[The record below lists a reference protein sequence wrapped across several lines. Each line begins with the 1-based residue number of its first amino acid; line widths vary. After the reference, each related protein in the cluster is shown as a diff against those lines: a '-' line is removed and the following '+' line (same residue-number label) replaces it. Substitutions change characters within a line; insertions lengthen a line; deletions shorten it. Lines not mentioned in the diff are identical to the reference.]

1 MTSEGGARDMP
12 RILFVVGK
20 GGVGRSTVATALG
33 LHFASK
39 GERVLLVEW
48 TVTETIAPW
57 FGKPAVAPGF
67 TPVEVAPGLSV
78 MNYELHAVLRSYFVE
93 HLGLDIFY
101 RRIIEGA
108 AVQRL
113 IESAPGLA
121 ELLFIGQLWWL
132 TTLAENEA
140 GLRFDRLIVDAP
152 ATGHAVSLLD
162 LPAAMQTFGASGL
175 LALEVGRIAQ
185 MMKDPKWTGAVAV
198 ALPEALVAEETGEL
212 VPRVT
217 KDLGRPPLALFLNRS
232 VRGLLTP
239 ALHPAWEA
247 ALPLTPASRDSLA
260 VMHGEL
266 VARVRHEE
274 LLRAGLSTSTR
285 DGVLSLPEQ
294 LATLGP
300 VSPLEVVRA
309 LVPVV
314 GAYVEAANPPPP
326 SLPSPALGVTP
337 TALSPGA
344 APGPLSG
351 QPSQAVAPRG
361 QPRLE
366 SAPPPPAASAP
377 QRDRRVRLH
386 VLLGA
391 GGVGKTTLAAG
402 YALALA
408 GSGRRVGLLG
418 IDPARRLQGALGL
431 TLPDLEVPVPTVAGL
446 SAALLR
452 AEDCLRRWAGE
463 ACPDDTTRDRLLNN
477 SFFRA
482 LADRFAGATDFLAA
496 VRVAEWLERDPQLT
510 DLVVDTAP
518 GFNAI
523 EFLRRPE
530 HVSAFLEGSLVTW
543 LRWMTKEGGAFG
555 GLLRA
560 GARRVLGAISRIG
573 GTRLLLDMAE
583 FVTLVEGVFTRMA
596 TRLDAAQRLLRSP
609 DTSLLV
615 VTAVR
620 HDASQTVQQLVDAL
634 AALRLAP
641 SAVIINRA
649 VAPTLAEEL
658 SRLPRTDWPPAAVP
672 TLTYAQG
679 VASLQAR
686 LAREVAA
693 PGRRVLVVPA
703 AQGLDETARLSSL
716 EALGRHLL

>member
-1 MTSEGGARDMP
+1 MTSEGGARDLP
-12 RILFVVGK
+12 RVLFVLGK
-20 GGVGRSTVATALG
+20 GGVGRSTVATSLG

-57 FGKPAVAPGF
+57 FGQPAVAPGF
-67 TPVEVAPGLSV
+67 TPVEVAPRLCV
-78 MNYELHAVLRSYFVE
+78 LNYELHAVLRSYFVE
-93 HLGLDIFY
+93 HLGLDLFY
-101 RRIIEGA
+101 RRVIEGA

-113 IESAPGLA
+113 IEAAPGLA

-217 KDLGRPPLALFLNRS
+217 KDLGRPPLAVFVNRS
-232 VRGLLTP
+232 VRGLVAPDSRPPWLD
-239 ALHPAWEA
+239 
-247 ALPLTPASRDSLA
+247 ALPLTPESRDSLS
-260 VMHGEL
+260 VLQGEL
-266 VARVRHEE
+266 AGRVRNEDE
-274 LLRAGLSTSTR
+274 LRRTLSPATR
-285 DGVLSLPEQ
+285 DGVVSLPEQ
-294 LATLGP
+294 LAALGAAA
-300 VSPLEVVRA
+300 PLEVVRA

-314 GAYVEAANPPPP
+314 GAYVEGRP
-326 SLPSPALGVTP
+326 LPAPAGRE
-337 TALSPGA
+337 
-344 APGPLSG
+344 
-351 QPSQAVAPRG
+351 VAPERAVTET
-361 QPRLE
+361 QRLPLA
-366 SAPPPPAASAP
+366 SRPPTPER
-377 QRDRRVRLH
+377 RDGVRLH
-386 VLLGA
+386 VMLGA

-408 GSGRRVGLLG
+408 RAGRRVGLLG

-431 TLPDLEVPVPTVAGL
+431 TLPDLEVPVPGVEGL

-452 AEDCLRRWAGE
+452 AEDCLRRWAAE
-463 ACPDDTTRDRLLNN
+463 ACPDDATRERLLDN

-496 VRVAEWLERDPQLT
+496 VRVAEWLERDPSLT

-530 HVSAFLEGSLVTW
+530 HVSAFLEGNLVTW
-543 LRWMTKEGGAFG
+543 LRWTTKEGGAFG

-583 FVTLVEGVFTRMA
+583 FVTLVEGVFTRMSQ
-596 TRLDAAQRLLRSP
+596 RLAAAQKLLGSP

-620 HDASQTVQQLVDAL
+620 HDAALTVQQLVDAL
-634 AALRLAP
+634 AGLRLSP
-641 SAVIINRA
+641 SGVIINRA
-649 VAPTLAEEL
+649 VAPALAGEL
-658 SRLPRTDWPPAAVP
+658 SRLPRAQWPAAAVP
-672 TLTYAQG
+672 TLTYAR
-679 VASLQAR
+679 AFAELQSR
-686 LAREVAA
+686 LARDVSA
-693 PGRRVLVVPA
+693 PGRNVLVVPA
-703 AQGLDETARLSSL
+703 ASGLDETARLSSL
-716 EALGRHLL
+716 EALGRYLL

>member
-12 RILFVVGK
+12 RVLFVVGK
-20 GGVGRSTVATALG
+20 GGVGRSTVATSLG

-57 FGKPAVAPGF
+57 FGQPAVAPGF
-67 TPVEVAPGLSV
+67 TPVEVAPRLCV

-93 HLGLDIFY
+93 HLGLDLFY
-101 RRIIEGA
+101 RRVIEGA

-113 IESAPGLA
+113 IEAAPGLA

-132 TTLAENEA
+132 TTLADNEA

-175 LALEVGRIAQ
+175 LGLEVGRIAQ

-217 KDLGRPPLALFLNRS
+217 KDLGRPPLAVFVNRS
-232 VRGLLTP
+232 VRGLVAPDSRPPWLD
-239 ALHPAWEA
+239 
-247 ALPLTPASRDSLA
+247 ALPLTPESRDCLSVLQ
-260 VMHGEL
+260 GEL
-266 VARVRHEE
+266 AGRVRHEDE
-274 LLRAGLSTSTR
+274 LRRTLSPATR
-285 DGVLSLPEQ
+285 DGVVSLPEQ
-294 LATLGP
+294 LAALGAAP
-300 VSPLEVVRA
+300 PLEVVRA
-309 LVPVV
+309 LVPIV
-314 GAYVEAANPPPP
+314 GAYVEGHPLPAATGDRARESVVTETQRLPLA
-326 SLPSPALGVTP
+326 SLPPTP
-337 TALSPGA
+337 
-344 APGPLSG
+344 
-351 QPSQAVAPRG
+351 PRG
-361 QPRLE
+361 
-366 SAPPPPAASAP
+366 
-377 QRDRRVRLH
+377 DGVRLH
-386 VLLGA
+386 VMLGA

-408 GSGRRVGLLG
+408 GAGRRVGLLG

-431 TLPDLEVPVPTVAGL
+431 TLPDLEVPVPGVEGL

-452 AEDCLRRWAGE
+452 AEDCLRRWAAE
-463 ACPDDTTRDRLLNN
+463 ACPDDATRERLLDN

-496 VRVAEWLERDPQLT
+496 VRVAEWLERDPTLT

-530 HVSAFLEGSLVTW
+530 HVSAFLEGNLVTW
-543 LRWMTKEGGAFG
+543 LRWTTKDGGAFG
-555 GLLRA
+555 GLVRA

-583 FVTLVEGVFTRMA
+583 FVTLVEGVFTRMSQ
-596 TRLDAAQRLLRSP
+596 RLAAAQKLLRSP

-620 HDASQTVQQLVDAL
+620 HDAAQTVQQLLDAL
-634 AALRLAP
+634 AGLRLAP

-649 VAPTLAEEL
+649 VAPSLAGEL
-658 SRLPRTDWPPAAVP
+658 SVLPRAQWPAAAVP
-672 TLTYAQG
+672 SLTYAQ
-679 VASLQAR
+679 AFAELQAR
-686 LAREVAA
+686 LARDVSA

-703 AQGLDETARLSSL
+703 ASGLDETARLSSL